1 MSDQKLA
8 EIDEILALLEE
19 QHQRLLPRLTPE
31 AAAEVQRI
39 LDRAARR
46 ILAERLR
53 RPPEG

>member
-1 MSDQKLA
+1 MTDREVN
-8 EIDEILALLEE
+8 EIDESLALLEE
-19 QHQRLLPRLTPE
+19 LHQRFLPRLTPE
-31 AAAEVQRI
+31 AAAEVQQI